1 MYNYVQHKFENGFP
15 LSNCILYY
23 LHWYYHSDNMWE
35 DIRKC
40 IIADGYCGEH
50 MSKWDMFRLVLNMA
64 DDWNLYA
71 ANHGY
76 RLFSVGKLLLPEWK
90 LKGWEKVDKEE
101 PTLLAMLWEILG
113 EFALGYDRLQLPLK
127 KPHFS
132 KKNPL
137 KPANYK
143 AGETY
148 TTANRRIENYSN
160 WK

>member
-15 LSNCILYY
+15 LSNCVLYY
-23 LHWYYHSDNMWE
+23 LNWYYRSDNIWE

-50 MSKWDMFRLVLNMA
+50 MSKYDMFRLIIGMA

-71 ANHGY
+71 ANNGY
-76 RLFSVGKLLLPEWK
+76 KLISVSKVLLPEWK
-90 LKGWEKVDKEE
+90 MEGWKKFDKEQ
-101 PTLLAMLWEILG
+101 PLLLGMLWEILG
-113 EFALGYDRLQLPLK
+113 EFALGYDREHLPLK

-137 KPANYK
+137 KPRRYLE
-143 AGETY
+143 GETY
-148 TTANRRIENYSN
+148 TTANRRVESFKN